1 MLQVLNA
8 VVEMKQYI
16 YLFSQTSVFMW
27 LEKSCCYLEK
37 LNFD

>member
-8 VVEMKQYI
+8 VAENETVI
-16 YLFSQTSVFMW
+16 YLFSQTSVLMW

>member
-8 VVEMKQYI
+8 VAENKTV
-16 YLFSQTSVFMW
+16 LSFSQTSVLMW
-27 LEKSCCYLEK
+27 LEKSCCFLEK